1 MIEAI
6 DSCFASK
13 LPNKTE
19 FVIVDNNSTDGTK
32 DAVYAYF
39 MQNEYFQYDLHYEYE
54 ETNLGVGGGRNRG
67 FHLAQGKYLYFLD
80 DDAVIS
86 EECNKTFFVSAIAY
100 FEKNASVASI
110 TTRIKDLAW
119 QSDRIPCV
127 SLNKRKI
134 DGRDVIFRYAGG
146 SHFLRKSVFEDPL
159 YFQIQYGN
167 EEELPSILVQ
177 DHGFC
182 HVYFDDIYIV
192 HKPKVNKWTVGSDT
206 NEKISQQCI
215 AVGYATRLIIYPC
228 IFKPILKLAYHRRR
242 TLHLSSE
249 DSKNKCDEIVMDLI
263 KYNKHTKIGI
273 RTVIKLYKEFGLT
286 VF

>member
-1 MIEAI
+1 MEEKYELSIVILTMNRRDQLIEAI

-146 SHFLRKSVFEDPL
+146 SHFCENPFL
-159 YFQIQYGN
+159 
-167 EEELPSILVQ
+167 
-177 DHGFC
+177 
-182 HVYFDDIYIV
+182 
-192 HKPKVNKWTVGSDT
+192 
-206 NEKISQQCI
+206 KI
-215 AVGYATRLIIYPC
+215 PF
-228 IFKPILKLAYHRRR
+228 IFKFNMAMKRNYPL
-242 TLHLSSE
+242 
-249 DSKNKCDEIVMDLI
+249 
-263 KYNKHTKIGI
+263 
-273 RTVIKLYKEFGLT
+273 F
-286 VF
+286 